1 MSETSAPLPPNPPGV
16 TGTWPTH
23 VATYETG
30 DPGEEAFSM
39 EVFHATS
46 AARGYRAAETQ
57 SRSVSEETTERVRA
71 AAGAMLFETHREHQ
85 ETVVLDWDDC
95 CLHLKL
101 DRSPTTNSWLRVYAA
116 GREIASVR
124 KVLNHVQELM
134 PTAPPDADDGCIDV
148 RFWMGGPHESAARIE
163 RRLTAPRWQEIS
175 ANYPASTRRELEA
188 TMSDLEALAARG
200 RMLLWHGPPGTG
212 KTFAVRAL
220 AREHRSIATID
231 CIVEPELFFTKGAH
245 YLTELMEEEGD
256 PEDERWHVLIV
267 EDADELISAD
277 AKLRSGQ
284 GLSRLLNLADGLFG
298 QAIRVLVVVTTNE
311 PITSFHPAIVRPGRC
326 GSLVSFQRFAA
337 DEAQEWLRRA
347 GSGELVN
354 GPATLA
360 ELYARTAGAAPLR
373 SGHEVGFHVPTPDQR
388 ERDGIPPGPAL
399 DPRANGDGARRTK
412 EKDGVSE
419 DEAQRLFDVYERLGP
434 EHFTRLRSD
443 PAARRRPRRAR

>member
-1 MSETSAPLPPNPPGV
+1 MSDPSDYPPPTAPRL

-30 DPGEEAFSM
+30 DPGEETFSM

-71 AAGAMLFETHREHQ
+71 AAGALLFETHRDHQ

-101 DRSPTTNSWLRVYAA
+101 DRSPTANSWLRIYAA

-124 KVLNHVQELM
+124 KALEKVQKLL
-134 PTAPPDADDGCIDV
+134 PTASPGADDGCIDV
-148 RFWMGGPHESAARIE
+148 RFWMGGPYESAARIE
-163 RRLTAPRWQEIS
+163 RRLTAPRWQEVS

-212 KTFAVRAL
+212 KTFAVRAM
-220 AREHRSIATID
+220 AREHRNIATID
-231 CIVEPELFFTKGAH
+231 CIVEPELFFSKGAH
-245 YLTELMEEEGD
+245 YLTELMAEEID
-256 PEDERWHVLIV
+256 PEDERWHVLVV

-347 GSGELVN
+347 GSGEAVS

-360 ELYARTAGAAPLR
+360 ELYARIAGAAPLR
-373 SGHEVGFHVPTPDQR
+373 SVHEVGFHVPTPDQR
-388 ERDGIPPGPAL
+388 ERDGTPTRPAP
-399 DPRANGDGARRTK
+399 DPRVRAGGHRPTK
-412 EKDGVSE
+412 EKHGIS
-419 DEAQRLFDVYERLGP
+419 DEEAERLADLCERLGP
-434 EHFTRLRSD
+434 EDFTRVRPG
-443 PAARRRPRRAR
+443 PAAHRGRRAK

>member
-1 MSETSAPLPPNPPGV
+1 MSDATEFLPPGLPRG
-16 TGTWPTH
+16 GAWPSH

-71 AAGAMLFETHREHQ
+71 AAGALLFETHREHQ

-101 DRSPTTNSWLRVYAA
+101 DRSPTANSWLRVYAA

-124 KVLNHVQELM
+124 KVLDHVQELM

-148 RFWMGGPHESAARIE
+148 RFWMGGPHENAVRIE
-163 RRLTAPRWQEIS
+163 RRLTAPRWQEVS
-175 ANYPASTRRELEA
+175 ANYAATTRRELEA
-188 TMSDLEALAARG
+188 AMSDLDTLAGRG
-200 RMLLWHGPPGTG
+200 RVLLWHGPPGTG

-231 CIVEPELFFTKGAH
+231 CIVEPELFFSKGAH
-245 YLTELMEEEGD
+245 YLTQLMEEEDD
-256 PEDERWHVLIV
+256 PEDQRWHVLIV

-311 PITSFHPAIVRPGRC
+311 PMTSFHPAIVRPGRC
-326 GSLVSFQRFAA
+326 GSLVSFQKFAV
-337 DEAQEWLRRA
+337 DEAQEWLHRA
-347 GSGELVN
+347 GSREPVS

-360 ELYARTAGAAPLR
+360 ELYARIAGAAPLR

-388 ERDGIPPGPAL
+388 ERDGTPTRPAP
-399 DPRANGDGARRTK
+399 DPRVRAGGDRPTR
-412 EKDGVSE
+412 EKYGIS
-419 DEAQRLFDVYERLGP
+419 DEEAERLADLCERLGP
-434 EHFTRLRSD
+434 EDFTRVRPG
-443 PAARRRPRRAR
+443 PAAPRGRRTK